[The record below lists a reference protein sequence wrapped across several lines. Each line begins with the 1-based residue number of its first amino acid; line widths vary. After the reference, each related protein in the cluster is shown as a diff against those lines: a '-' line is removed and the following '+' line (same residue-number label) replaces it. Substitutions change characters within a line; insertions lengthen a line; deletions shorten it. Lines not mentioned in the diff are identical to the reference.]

1 MEKHGV
7 PLGLWDKYKEWYRYT
22 TKIEFEN
29 KETKI
34 DPHYVAYFTNGDHY
48 WDDDSIPKNIQTS
61 MKYLSFLWQVKDSL
75 YSGYFFF
82 DEDEILR
89 VYPKAFGNEGKLK
102 GELVVQVSKYN
113 NWFDIFLQVG
123 DKKYKLEKTKIHVFK
138 QGVNED
144 DGDAVVFYNN
154 HRDQHSSTLVFIGE

>member
-1 MEKHGV
+1 
-7 PLGLWDKYKEWYRYT
+7 
-22 TKIEFEN
+22 
-29 KETKI
+29 
-34 DPHYVAYFTNGDHY
+34 
-48 WDDDSIPKNIQTS
+48 

-102 GELVVQVSKYN
+102 GELVVKVSKYN

-123 DKKYKLEKTKIHVFK
+123 DKKYKLEKTKIHVFRDTPQK
-138 QGVNED
+138 KD
-144 DGDAVVFYNN
+144 DDEPFYCNYW
-154 HRDQHSSTLVFIGE
+154 DSDVEEYIGE

>member
-1 MEKHGV
+1 
-7 PLGLWDKYKEWYRYT
+7 
-22 TKIEFEN
+22 
-29 KETKI
+29 
-34 DPHYVAYFTNGDHY
+34 
-48 WDDDSIPKNIQTS
+48 
-61 MKYLSFLWQVKDSL
+61 
-75 YSGYFFF
+75 
-82 DEDEILR
+82 
-89 VYPKAFGNEGKLK
+89 
-102 GELVVQVSKYN
+102 VQVSKYN